1 MKSWRWMVLGLV
13 VLGVGVTLR
22 ARADDTPEKQ
32 ATPAPGDHD
41 GWMRLKLVSS
51 EQIFKGLTQGEFDRV
66 ETAVRRMQVLNL
78 LETWA
83 KRKKFGRQSD
93 YQAQLNAFEYSTKEL
108 LRTAEAGDMDH
119 ALEAYVGMA
128 RSCVRC
134 HELIRDGGADE

>member
-51 EQIFKGLTQGEFDRV
+51 EQIFKGLVPF
-66 ETAVRRMQVLNL
+66 VLAGFFMLVL
-78 LETWA
+78 LSLVP
-83 KRKKFGRQSD
+83 QI
-93 YQAQLNAFEYSTKEL
+93 
-108 LRTAEAGDMDH
+108 
-119 ALEAYVGMA
+119 ALFLPESMK
-128 RSCVRC
+128 
-134 HELIRDGGADE
+134 